1 MSWIG
6 GPADWQGN
14 HVVAA
19 SETGLVFLTVNG
31 TALAL
36 DQVLHLDAATHA
48 EGMLYE
54 PRFTDATATN
64 VVAWTDIPGAPGQPW
79 SSAQLVCDRVKLA
92 CVEGDPV
99 TATQQPRPVYNRSGG
114 Q

>member
-64 VVAWTDIPGAPGQPW
+64 VVSWTDIPGAPGQPW

-92 CVEGDPV
+92 CVEADPV
-99 TATQQPRPVYNRSGG
+99 AATQQPRPVYNRSGG